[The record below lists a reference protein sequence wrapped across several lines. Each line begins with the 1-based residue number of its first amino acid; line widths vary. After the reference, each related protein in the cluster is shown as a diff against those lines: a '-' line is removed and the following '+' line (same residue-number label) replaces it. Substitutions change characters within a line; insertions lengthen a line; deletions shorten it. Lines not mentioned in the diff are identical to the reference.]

1 MAATVLIVEQA
12 YSNPGYEYGV
22 SVALSHVNMGST
34 MAPTIVAASYPITAG
49 TNSYEKW
56 LRFKCTDISTS
67 AKISN
72 FKIWASGVL
81 ATGSTLY
88 TSATPDWGGY
98 TNPSPYTTPIATAS
112 GVVNTKIMPV
122 AAPTQQNVGYNGSN
136 SMTAGQPGAV
146 GITATGLYSDYIVMQ
161 IKTSGDATAG
171 TTVTMNFQYDE
182 TT

>member
-1 MAATVLIVEQA
+1 MAATVVICEEALSA
-12 YSNPGYEYGV
+12 PGVEYGDDT
-22 SVALSHVNMGST
+22 ALSHVNMGST
-34 MAPTIVAASYPITAG
+34 MSATITAASYPITAG

-56 LRFKCTDISTS
+56 LAFKCKDISTS
-67 AKISN
+67 SKIGN

-81 ATGSTLY
+81 ATGATLY

-98 TNPSPYTTPIATAS
+98 TNPSPFTTPVATAS
-112 GVVNTKIMPV
+112 GVVSTKIMPV

-136 SMTAGQPGAV
+136 SYTVGQPGYV

-182 TT
+182 VT